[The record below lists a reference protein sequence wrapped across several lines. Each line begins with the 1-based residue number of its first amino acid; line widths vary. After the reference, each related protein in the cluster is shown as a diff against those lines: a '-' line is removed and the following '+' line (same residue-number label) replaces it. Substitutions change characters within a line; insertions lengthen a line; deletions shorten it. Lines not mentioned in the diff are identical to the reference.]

1 MSNPAVVA
9 IELYQKTLSPDHS
22 WRRSRYP
29 YGFCRHYP
37 SCSEYTKLAIINQG
51 TLKGVGLGLVRIV
64 KCNPFV
70 RPSIDLSYTKDSIAK
85 NQKGHSHG

>member
-1 MSNPAVVA
+1 MKGILIGT

-37 SCSEYTKLAIINQG
+37 SCSEYTKLAIVNQG
-51 TLKGVGLGLVRIV
+51 VARGVGLGLVRIV

-70 RPSIDLSYTKDSIAK
+70 RPSVDLSYTKKNIGE